1 MSTNA
6 EADANARSGGL
17 THVGADGVR
26 MVDVGDKPATA
37 RTAVA
42 SGRVR
47 MAAATLAILAAGE
60 GPKGDVLT
68 TAQVAG
74 VQAAKHAWEAIP
86 LAHPV
91 ALTHCSIRLGLE
103 ADAVAIEATCRTTG
117 PTGVEM
123 EALAAVTGAALTVY
137 DMLKAV
143 DRGMVIEAVRLE
155 RKEGGR
161 SGLWQRPENGSA
173 GFASRS

>member
-1 MSTNA
+1 MPTA
-6 EADANARSGGL
+6 PEPAADAAGSRLS
-17 THVGADGVR
+17 HVGPEGVR
-26 MVDVGDKPATA
+26 MVDVGDKAPTA

-47 MAAATLAILAAGE
+47 MSEATLDLLARGA
-60 GPKGDVLT
+60 GPKGDVFT

-74 VQAAKHAWEAIP
+74 VQGAKHAWEWIPMAHP
-86 LAHPV
+86 LA
-91 ALTHCSIRLGLE
+91 LSHCSVRLWLE
-103 ADAVAIEATCRTTG
+103 PDAVAIEATCRTTG

-123 EALAAVTGAALTVY
+123 EALTAVSAAALTVY

-143 DRGMVIEAVRLE
+143 ERGMVIEAVRLE

-161 SGLWQRPENGSA
+161 SGLWQRTDA
-173 GFASRS
+173 T

>member
-1 MSTNA
+1 M
-6 EADANARSGGL
+6 ADAAGRGERPVPGASSL

-37 RTAVA
+37 RVAVA

-47 MAAATLAILAAGE
+47 MSAETLALLAAGM
-60 GPKGDVLT
+60 GPKGDVFT

-74 VQAAKHAWEAIP
+74 VQAAKHAWEWIP
-86 LAHPV
+86 LAHP
-91 ALTHCSIRLGLE
+91 LPLSHCAVRLWLE

-123 EALAAVTGAALTVY
+123 EALAAVAGAALTVY

-143 DRGMVIEAVRLE
+143 ERGMVIEAVRLE

-161 SGLWQRPENGSA
+161 SGTWQRQERA
-173 GFASRS
+173 